1 MEPAM
6 TTNKPNVR
14 RYDNMGCPEE
24 ICRVDTMCESD
35 DGDYVLYEDY
45 EAALADAIKVDHAY
59 LHRIS
64 KGEMENPTQ
73 IVLKKMGL
81 L

>member
-1 MEPAM
+1 MSKEL
-6 TTNKPNVR
+6 KGRFKDVSR
-14 RYDNMGCPEE
+14 K
-24 ICRVDTMCESD
+24 
-35 DGDYVLYEDY
+35 L
-45 EAALADAIKVDHAY
+45 AALRDERLDIIRERIQQLVECHGSLRGAADAIKVDHAY
-59 LHRIS
+59 LHRLG